1 MTNYNRL
8 CLKRLS
14 AKIETVFRTVILRKS
29 FLLLIFML
37 VFTILP
43 PPRAWADP
51 VPDSAMISGFS
62 GFPQTYNLSCESR
75 SAVDLA
81 AFWGLQVS
89 ESDFLSN
96 LPRSD
101 NPDEGFVGHA
111 NDPWGFTP
119 PYSYGVHA
127 DPVAK
132 LLRQY
137 GLKAEAQH
145 GLRWKDLQAEI
156 ASGHPVIVWVIGQ
169 MWNGFTRTYVAQS
182 GKSVT
187 VAPYE
192 HSMILIGYDT
202 GRAHVVDAYSGQTL
216 VYPLDAFLNSWV
228 VLGNMAVFSRGLKE
242 PPATPTAVSVETE
255 VPETTPEI
263 PDSYTVQ
270 PGDYLVA
277 LADRFDTTW
286 QELVEINDLDYP
298 YNLYPG
304 QLLRVTVK
312 DKSASQKDENTETK
326 KKTSQEP
333 ELEIQ
338 DGTYIVKAGDYLTQ
352 IARELDLDWGVLAQA
367 NNLTPPYKLYPGQVL
382 LLPGV
387 NKTPEPAHKDAS
399 DDLPTTYVVRQ
410 GDYLAEIARRFDID
424 WRILADLNAIGY
436 PYVIHAG
443 QTLKLK

>member
-14 AKIETVFRTVILRKS
+14 AKIETVIRSV
-29 FLLLIFML
+29 FLGKPLIVLVFVL
-37 VFTILP
+37 VFTTLAP
-43 PPRAWADP
+43 SRAWADP
-51 VPDSAMISGFS
+51 APDSAMISGVS

-81 AFWGLQVS
+81 AYWGLQVS

-101 NPDEGFVGHA
+101 DPDEGFVGHA

-127 DPVAK
+127 DPIAK
-132 LLRQY
+132 LLRKY

-145 GLRWKDLQAEI
+145 GLKWRDLQAEI
-156 ASGHPVIVWVIGQ
+156 ASGHPVIVWIIGQ
-169 MWNGFTRTYVAQS
+169 MWNGFSRTYTTQRGNKVI
-182 GKSVT
+182 

-192 HSMILIGYDT
+192 HSMILIGYDSS
-202 GRAHVVDAYSGQTL
+202 RVHVVDAYSGQTL
-216 VYPLDAFLNSWV
+216 VYPLDAFLNSWA

-242 PPATPTAVSVETE
+242 PPATPTAMPVESE
-255 VPETTPEI
+255 VLETTLGT

-270 PGDYLVA
+270 LGDYLVA
-277 LADRFDTTW
+277 LAERFDTTW
-286 QELVEINDLDYP
+286 QALVDINDLVYP

-304 QLLRVTVK
+304 QVLHLTVV
-312 DKSASQKDENTETK
+312 DKSISQEDDSTETE

-338 DGTYIVKAGDYLTQ
+338 DGTYTVKAGDYLTQ
-352 IARELDLDWGVLAQA
+352 IARELNLDWGILAQA
-367 NNLTPPYKLYPGQVL
+367 NNLNPPYKLYPGHVL
-382 LLPGV
+382 LLPRV
-387 NKTPEPAHKDAS
+387 NQVPEPAQTDTS
-399 DDLPTTYVVRQ
+399 DDIPNTYVVQQ

-424 WRILADLNAIGY
+424 WRTLADLNAIGY
-436 PYVIHAG
+436 PYVIYAG